1 MFILSVFH
9 KSKQNQL
16 VFQIISHMSFF
27 D

>member
-16 VFQIISHMSFF
+16 VFQIISHMLFF